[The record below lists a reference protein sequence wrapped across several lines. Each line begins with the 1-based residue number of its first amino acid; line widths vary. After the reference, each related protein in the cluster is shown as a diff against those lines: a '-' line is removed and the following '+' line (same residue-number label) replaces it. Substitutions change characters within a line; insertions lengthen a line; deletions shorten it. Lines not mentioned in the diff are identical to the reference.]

1 MDKITSPST
10 IYILSAVPALTR
22 SHTNARNTSRSNEYT
37 VNFDLGSLI
46 NEFYIEPIIYDTGY
60 NPVNTVTW
68 AIVLG
73 IAVLGLIRLFRRLE
87 IKADERL
94 VLYTVPYILAGSS
107 TRVIEDAGLLSP
119 PWKYMLITPLIYF
132 LVFAVTIA
140 SLLITRKILGRDFY
154 RGYAAVGIIWTI
166 LNLAALA
173 TLGFKNIWVIAA
185 VFTLG
190 SALAGAIYL
199 SRLVVPWLKF
209 LDNRYNLA
217 ILYAHMLDASSTYI
231 GVDWFGYYEKHV
243 VPTILIDLTGTAA
256 VMFPLKLLILLPV
269 LSMIDES
276 MKDPTLRNLTKLAL
290 ITLGL
295 APAVRNTLRL
305 ALGI

>member
-1 MDKITSPST
+1 M
-10 IYILSAVPALTR
+10 
-22 SHTNARNTSRSNEYT
+22 
-37 VNFDLGSLI
+37 NFDLGSLI

-107 TRVIEDAGLLSP
+107 MRVIEDAELLSP

-199 SRLVVPWLKF
+199 SRRVLPWLKF

-290 ITLGL
+290 IILGL

-305 ALGI
+305 ALGV